1 LRRWK
6 EQLLGAVDIEAAGG
20 NLLKHFENV
29 LICCIVQ
36 ISFAISGNGA
46 MFYAVCQSFFC
57 GFTSLCILS
66 AVRRTKIHLRNLRN

>member
-29 LICCIVQ
+29 LICSIIQ

-46 MFYAVCQSFFC
+46 MFYVVC
-57 GFTSLCILS
+57 
-66 AVRRTKIHLRNLRN
+66 